1 MKDVDA
7 DYYGYM
13 DDDDGILIPL
23 EEAEEAKAI
32 ARTVDEWRAKK
43 EAGIS
48 EPVERRAVEDLDPDI
63 YHVEEGSDDED
74 GGTVAGTR
82 VELDEQGQPKY
93 IAHVPVPSQQEIEE
107 ALLRRKKMEMLLGP
121 NIQTWCSEF
130 QPSPRLNKNSSWLER
145 SIDVQCILQQPAT
158 RVCL

>member
-107 ALLRRKKMEMLLGP
+107 ALLRRKKMEMLEKYANETL
-121 NIQTWCSEF
+121 T
-130 QPSPRLNKNSSWLER
+130 
-145 SIDVQCILQQPAT
+145 QQSHEAKT
-158 RVCL
+158 LMGFGTKEKKAEGEMEAS